1 MDELQEEEKELV
13 KLWMSGYTYQEISDI
28 SNVNTK
34 KVDNTLQKIKKI
46 LEGKKSEYEQIKDI
60 FGGSI

>member
-34 KVDNTLQKIKKI
+34 K
-46 LEGKKSEYEQIKDI
+46 SR
-60 FGGSI
+60 